1 MRIKRNEVSMVI
13 AGIRMNG
20 RLSNGEGK
28 MAVISGDNYFDLGN
42 WNGMWVVEPS
52 SDLFDE
58 EEPK

>member
-1 MRIKRNEVSMVI
+1 MKIKRNEVSMVI

-28 MAVISGDNYFDLGN
+28 MAAISGDNYFDLGN

-52 SDLFDE
+52 
-58 EEPK
+58 